1 MRCKSSLSEPL
12 KVDVSD
18 KKVGKDSA
26 GPDRSKLRFAA
37 IITAI
42 VIISLAALV
51 FYLRQVPQGPPDVA
65 AAEDIVAQKP
75 VASAAEPAPDAV
87 DQTPQS
93 ESAGKQII
101 TNLKRFQDITESGI
115 DYIEYDKRLT
125 KLRNDLNETLPSF
138 VRHEP
143 GDETFRQE
151 VASALRDYTAAG
163 NWWKTTITNNTVFT
177 EADRKERTQRMFE
190 SARTHLE
197 NAEHAL
203 VR

>member
-12 KVDVSD
+12 KVDVND

-26 GPDRSKLRFAA
+26 GLDRSKLRFAA

-51 FYLRQVPQGPPDVA
+51 FYLRHVPQGPPDVA

-87 DQTPQS
+87 DQTAQS

>member
-12 KVDVSD
+12 KVDVND

-26 GPDRSKLRFAA
+26 GLDRSKLRFAA

-51 FYLRQVPQGPPDVA
+51 FYLRHVPQGPPDVA